1 MPPREPAP
9 VSSRPFGRITSEI
22 LRMRSIPITVRHMS
36 PILRRSTLLAGLLA
50 LGACRPSAPPVTAPL
65 PSSMLEP
72 WTAQPGDIVRVAVWR
87 EPELSGDLL
96 VQNDSTAIVPA
107 LGRLKLGG
115 LTADSLNALLIER
128 FRDRIVNT
136 PVDVRLVRP
145 VPVFGSVRSPGV
157 YQVDPTSTAIQVIA
171 RAGGTI
177 GAEGLPRVQLLRFD
191 GTRINLT
198 VEQSLGA
205 FNLRS
210 GDAIF
215 VQDQSFWI
223 RNQRQITTIAA
234 VSTIIASVISIAI
247 LLGN

>member
-1 MPPREPAP
+1 MQQAQVR
-9 VSSRPFGRITSEI
+9 SEDVVAYKVT
-22 LRMRSIPITVRHMS
+22 RSATGGESTIDDDALIAAALAVLSARLKVGPLFNS
-36 PILRRSTLLAGLLA
+36 PQSVKDY
-50 LGACRPSAPPVTAPL
+50 C
-65 PSSMLEP
+65 
-72 WTAQPGDIVRVAVWR
+72 
-87 EPELSGDLL
+87 
-96 VQNDSTAIVPA
+96 
-107 LGRLKLGG
+107 RLKLGG
-115 LTADSLNALLIER
+115 LTADSLNGLLIDR

-157 YQVDPTSTAIQVIA
+157 YPVDPTSTAIQVIA
-171 RAGGTI
+171 RAGGTV

-191 GTRINLT
+191 GTRLDLT

-234 VSTIIASVISIAI
+234 VSTIIASVISIAV